1 MAHRGVIGRVAFS
14 DNNQGVPKLDVH
26 VVDVYPIPD
35 NDLGHAKTD
44 ANGDFELLYSPDD
57 YQRWESRSPN
67 IRIRIYG
74 PVQRQLID
82 QTFEAVS
89 IDILDFTNPPIEIH
103 RNNIGEQD
111 PANDPASKAWLV
123 TNATLDLKK
132 GDAIN
137 LSEGNTFKP
146 LIDGTTLFPE
156 ITDVASQATKSI
168 NFMNLNFRIGKDLD
182 AMRDK
187 DFLITKFTNL
197 PDPSAPVLGTP
208 IQGDK
213 IQDIMVKKAQ
223 GGPGQQ
229 PIPVRVIVADIALK
243 TDDSVEQV
251 KEFFAPTPVQT
262 RIADYGIE
270 VLHGRTVVVD
280 GEKAFVLGSSFDQ
293 NYFSS
298 PHLIRDARH
307 RGSLLHDVGALVT
320 GPAVAPIDETFVT
333 VWNQAGPAP
342 QVTPQTR
349 SSGTGEIA
357 MQVLRTMPGNSRFP
371 SPFPGA
377 QPIQHG
383 ETSVLEAYQRA
394 IARAEDFIYIEDQYF
409 TNSAI
414 VDALINRMNKVTT
427 LQLILV
433 LNLNP
438 EDFPG
443 YTRKQIKNI
452 KLIRKKIKKNSD
464 TRFKVFTLWT
474 TQISTEPERVKKP
487 FEIMNISVHSKVA
500 IIDDKWA
507 TIGTANLDGSGLN
520 AIEISDIAKAAV
532 PGPLLDVAAL
542 ILVALINGVAVAI
555 IGIILGSLA
564 LVIAAVILFT
574 GLRDLL
580 EEAIRT
586 IRSSTQHANPSQAAQ
601 PARHVELNIVLYNG
615 VAGLP
620 TTNAIKAFREGLWSE
635 HLGLTPAGFPSR
647 PAGGWAELWT
657 TTAQDKLTNIK
668 AIATSGPGP
677 TLNQA
682 NVVEWKPE
690 TKARTFL
697 KAHGI
702 DVRDRKVKV
711 TIRKKADVFNFVT
724 GQWEKNKF

>member
-1 MAHRGVIGRVAFS
+1 MAHRGVIGRVVFS
-14 DNNQGVPKLDVH
+14 DNNQGVPELDVR

-44 ANGDFELLYSPDD
+44 ANGDFTLLYSPDD

-89 IDILDFTNPPIEIH
+89 IDILDPPIEIH

-111 PANDPASKAWLV
+111 RANDPASKAWLV

-132 GDAIN
+132 GDAVN

-156 ITDVASQATKSI
+156 VTDVASQASKSI

-197 PDPSAPVLGTP
+197 PNPTQPVLGQP
-208 IQGDK
+208 LQGEK
-213 IQDIMVKKAQ
+213 IQEIMVKKAQ
-223 GGPGQQ
+223 GGNGQQ

-251 KEFFAPTPVQT
+251 KEFFAPTQVQM

-320 GPAVAPIDETFVT
+320 GPAAAPIDETFAT

-342 QVTPQTR
+342 QVTPQAR
-349 SSGTGEIA
+349 SSGNGAIA
-357 MQVLRTMPGNSRFP
+357 MQVLRTMNRFP

-409 TNSAI
+409 TKGKSNEVISKI
-414 VDALINRMNKVTT
+414 ERM
-427 LQLILV
+427 
-433 LNLNP
+433 
-438 EDFPG
+438 
-443 YTRKQIKNI
+443 
-452 KLIRKKIKKNSD
+452 
-464 TRFKVFTLWT
+464 
-474 TQISTEPERVKKP
+474 
-487 FEIMNISVHSKVA
+487 A
-500 IIDDKWA
+500 
-507 TIGTANLDGSGLN
+507 
-520 AIEISDIAKAAV
+520 
-532 PGPLLDVAAL
+532 
-542 ILVALINGVAVAI
+542 
-555 IGIILGSLA
+555 
-564 LVIAAVILFT
+564 
-574 GLRDLL
+574 
-580 EEAIRT
+580 
-586 IRSSTQHANPSQAAQ
+586 
-601 PARHVELNIVLYNG
+601 
-615 VAGLP
+615 
-620 TTNAIKAFREGLWSE
+620 
-635 HLGLTPAGFPSR
+635 
-647 PAGGWAELWT
+647 
-657 TTAQDKLTNIK
+657 
-668 AIATSGPGP
+668 
-677 TLNQA
+677 
-682 NVVEWKPE
+682 
-690 TKARTFL
+690 
-697 KAHGI
+697 
-702 DVRDRKVKV
+702 
-711 TIRKKADVFNFVT
+711 
-724 GQWEKNKF
+724 

>member
-1 MAHRGVIGRVAFS
+1 MAHRGVIGRVVFS
-14 DNNQGVPKLDVH
+14 DNNQGVPNLDVH

-132 GDAIN
+132 GDAVN
-137 LSEGNTFKP
+137 LSEGNQLTP
-146 LIDGTTLFPE
+146 LIDGATLFPE
-156 ITDVASQATKSI
+156 VTKVAGEAKKSI
-168 NFMNLNFRIGKDLD
+168 NLMNLHFRIGKDLD

-187 DFLITKFTNL
+187 DFLITKFRNL
-197 PDPSAPVLGTP
+197 PDPTAPVLGVP
-208 IQGDK
+208 LEGEK
-213 IQDIMVKKAQ
+213 IQEILVKKAK
-223 GGPGQQ
+223 GGNGEP
-229 PIPVRVIVADIALK
+229 PIPVRVIVADEAL
-243 TDDSVEQV
+243 TRGDSVEQV
-251 KEFFAPTPVQT
+251 TEFFAPSQVQT

-280 GEKAFVLGSSFDQ
+280 GDKAFVLGSSLDQ

-307 RGSLLHDVGALVT
+307 RGSLIHDVGALVT
-320 GPAVAPIDETFVT
+320 GPAVAPIDETFAT

-349 SSGTGEIA
+349 SSGTGKIA

-414 VDALINRMNKVTT
+414 VDALIIRMKQVPT

-433 LNLNP
+433 LNLNQD
-438 EDFPG
+438 DFPG

-452 KLIRKKIKKNSD
+452 KLIRKKIPNPD

-601 PARHVELNIVLYNG
+601 PARHVELNIVLYNE

-620 TTNAIKAFREGLWSE
+620 KTNAIKAFREELWSE
-635 HLGLTPAGFPSR
+635 HLGLTPAGFPSTR
-647 PAGGWAELWT
+647 PDGGWAKLWT
-657 TTAQDKLTNIK
+657 TTAQKKIDNIK

-702 DVRDRKVKV
+702 DVRDRKVKL